1 MKAIILDM
9 DGVIIDSEPTHFRI
23 ERNLL
28 KELGGY
34 ITDKEQD
41 KFVGTTDNYMWS
53 TFKKQFDIP
62 LSVEKMMEMKK
73 ERFYKEIKNIPLVP
87 YFKEMLSLFKEND
100 YKIAL
105 ASSNNRKAVEKVIEK
120 FKLESNL
127 DFYISGNDVINGK
140 PDPEI
145 FLKASD
151 ALDIEPEKCLVI
163 EDAKSG
169 TIAAKK
175 ANMICVGYQNPNS
188 GDQDLSEADL
198 IIHSLNELN
207 IEVLESLFRKQT

>member
-9 DGVIIDSEPTHFRI
+9 DGVIIDSEPTHFRV

-28 KELGGY
+28 EELGGH

-53 TFKKQFDIP
+53 TFKEQFDIP

-87 YFKEMLSLFKEND
+87 NFREMLNLFLEND

-105 ASSNNRKAVEKVIEK
+105 ASSNNRKAVETVIK
-120 FKLESNL
+120 TFKLGDDI

-140 PDPEI
+140 PHPEI
-145 FLKASD
+145 FLKAAE
-151 ALDIEPEKCLVI
+151 ALDVNPKRCLVI

-169 TIAAKK
+169 TIAAKR
-175 ANMICVGYQNPNS
+175 ANMLCVGYQNPNS
-188 GDQDLSEADL
+188 GNQDLSEANL
-198 IIHSLNELN
+198 IIHNLSELN
-207 IEVLESLFRKQT
+207 LEVLNSLFK